1 MMREPHDEAAD
12 GWRPP
17 RTQQPGG
24 SASSDPVCHPVVPC
38 ADEPLVPDSPL
49 WAWILVCRETTLKS
63 PKIVPF
69 GMVMTVLILLLAAC
83 VHPSPPI
90 SASSSPASGASS
102 SPQIE
107 PTTGLESPES
117 PTGGAVAISMAPAPT
132 GNNGSDGPCVRV
144 SWLGN
149 PIPSGDIVTVTAV
162 IVETPFTFDPAATAN
177 CGAPSCV
184 NYRFSAANDN
194 GQICYVGVGYTK
206 GSVDPDG
213 SDRDGHLELVGHLGC
228 PSNVNFA
235 ACQRDAVAM
244 QSPGIG
250 TVRFS
255 VPTIDKTSGPSS
267 SPPESPTSPPPES
280 PSSSPA
286 TPISSPPTAQS
297 SA

>member
-1 MMREPHDEAAD
+1 MTREPRDDAAD
-12 GWRPP
+12 GWRLP

-24 SASSDPVCHPVVPC
+24 SASADRVCHPVVPC
-38 ADEPLVPDSPL
+38 VDEPLVPDGSL
-49 WAWILVCRETTLKS
+49 WAWKLVCRGATLKS

-69 GMVMTVLILLLAAC
+69 GLVMTVLVLLLAAC

-107 PTTGLESPES
+107 PTTGLESPGS
-117 PTGGAVAISMAPAPT
+117 PTDGAVAISMAPAPT
-132 GNNGSDGPCVRV
+132 GENGSDGACVRV
-144 SWLGN
+144 DWLGN
-149 PIPSGDIVTVTAV
+149 PIPPGDVVTVTAV
-162 IVETPFTFDPAATAN
+162 IVEAPFTFDPAATAN

-184 NYRFSAANDN
+184 DYRFTAANDS
-194 GQICYVGVGYTK
+194 GQVCYVGVGYTK

-213 SDRDGHLELVGHLGC
+213 DDRNGQLELVGQLRC

-235 ACQRDAVAM
+235 ACQHDAVAM
-244 QSPGIG
+244 RRPGIG

-255 VPTIDKTSGPSS
+255 APTIDKTSGPSS

-280 PSSSPA
+280 PSSSSA
-286 TPISSPPTAQS
+286 TPISSPPTAPS
-297 SA
+297 SP